1 MNTDANTPPSAST
14 TATAAIATTS
24 APVPVASVS
33 VKLPPFWPNDPLVW
47 FAQVEAQFFT
57 RNITSQATKFA
68 YVISALQPEIAQEV
82 RDILIHPPQATQ
94 YDILK
99 AELIQ
104 RTSASEQKR
113 LHQLLTAEELGDR
126 KPSQLLRHMRQLL
139 GDNTLENNILRQLF
153 LERLPT
159 NVRLI
164 LASTADS
171 LPVEQVALLA
181 DKILEVA
188 TPLGISSLTPT
199 VSALAPTPV
208 TPPIA
213 SEVHA
218 LRSQVEELTFQVQA
232 LISRTQPTNSFPGRS
247 RSRST
252 SRKRRHQ
259 QLRATSS
266 AGLASSSRLFYIT
279 DRTTGTR
286 FLVDTGADVSVLPP
300 SSADKQTSQNISL
313 QAVNKSPIRTF
324 GEKSLTID
332 LGLRRT
338 YRWIFIIAEI
348 PFPILGADFLA
359 HFALKVDVKNR
370 KLIDTTTNLTIQ
382 GILSADSSPH
392 PMLATPDTTSPYQA
406 LLQKYPDIAR
416 PSYYESKVKHTVTH
430 HITTTGPPV
439 FARPRR
445 LASER
450 LTIAK
455 AEFDHMLQLGIIRP
469 SKSSWSSPLHMVP
482 KATQGDWRPCGDYR
496 GLNNATVPDRY
507 PIPHIQDFSSSLH
520 GKTVFSKIDLV
531 RAYHQIP
538 VEPSDIPKTAITT
551 PFGLFEFVRMPFGLR
566 NAAQTFQRFMHQV
579 LRGLDFVFAYIDDLL
594 IASNS
599 EAEHLLHLDIL
610 FSRLSDHGIVI
621 HPTKCI
627 FGQSH
632 IDFLGHHVSPQGIS
646 PLSTRVKAIKDFPPP
661 TSLKKLREFLGLIN
675 FYRRFVPR
683 CAQLIQPLTDLL
695 SSKSTKEPFQLT
707 VDSLSAFSE
716 IKTALSQATLL
727 VHPSPVAAC
736 SVVVD
741 ASNVAVGA
749 VLQQFLNGAW
759 QPISFFSKRLQPAEA
774 KYSTFGRELLSVYLA
789 IKHFRYFLEGR
800 AFHVM
805 TDHKPLL
812 HALSSSS
819 DRYSPREIRHLDFI
833 SQFTSDIRHVKGH
846 QNVVADALSRIEL
859 NSLLNIPT
867 LDFVTL
873 SAAQQQDSEFQHI
886 QSNTSLNLKEFPL
899 PADSGTII
907 CDISTG
913 TPRPYVPVCYRRL
926 VFNHLHSLAHPGIR
940 ATQRLIRQ
948 HYIWP
953 SINKDIR
960 NWTRSFF
967 GVPSMIT
974 TDRGA
979 QFESALFRSLADLLG
994 IKRIHT
1000 TSYHPCANGMVERFH
1015 RQLKASI
1022 KAQPDSTRWIDLL
1035 PLILLG
1041 LRTTIKTDLG
1051 CSPAQLVYG
1060 STLRLPGQFISPTF
1074 DVTALDPS
1082 VFVDRLQ
1089 SFMQQLKPTPPRSQE
1104 AYTYI
1109 PANLSSCTHVFVRHD
1124 AVRKPFQPPYD
1135 GPFKVLKR
1143 NDKHFLVDVNGKQQ
1157 TISID
1162 RLKVAYTDADHQR
1175 STARNTSSPSDHAS
1189 TRTKPVENQV
1199 PGTSR
1204 TTRSGRKV
1212 HFPDRYGHA

>member
-1 MNTDANTPPSAST
+1 
-14 TATAAIATTS
+14 
-24 APVPVASVS
+24 
-33 VKLPPFWPNDPLVW
+33 
-47 FAQVEAQFFT
+47 
-57 RNITSQATKFA
+57 
-68 YVISALQPEIAQEV
+68 
-82 RDILIHPPQATQ
+82 
-94 YDILK
+94 
-99 AELIQ
+99 
-104 RTSASEQKR
+104 
-113 LHQLLTAEELGDR
+113 
-126 KPSQLLRHMRQLL
+126 
-139 GDNTLENNILRQLF
+139 
-153 LERLPT
+153 
-159 NVRLI
+159 
-164 LASTADS
+164 
-171 LPVEQVALLA
+171 
-181 DKILEVA
+181 
-188 TPLGISSLTPT
+188 
-199 VSALAPTPV
+199 
-208 TPPIA
+208 
-213 SEVHA
+213 
-218 LRSQVEELTFQVQA
+218 
-232 LISRTQPTNSFPGRS
+232 
-247 RSRST
+247 
-252 SRKRRHQ
+252 
-259 QLRATSS
+259 
-266 AGLASSSRLFYIT
+266 
-279 DRTTGTR
+279 
-286 FLVDTGADVSVLPP
+286 
-300 SSADKQTSQNISL
+300 
-313 QAVNKSPIRTF
+313 
-324 GEKSLTID
+324 
-332 LGLRRT
+332 
-338 YRWIFIIAEI
+338 
-348 PFPILGADFLA
+348 
-359 HFALKVDVKNR
+359 
-370 KLIDTTTNLTIQ
+370 
-382 GILSADSSPH
+382 
-392 PMLATPDTTSPYQA
+392 MLATPDTTSPYQA

-926 VFNHLHSLAHPGIR
+926 VFNHLHSLAHPV
-940 ATQRLIRQ
+940 
-948 HYIWP
+948 
-953 SINKDIR
+953 
-960 NWTRSFF
+960 F

>member
-24 APVPVASVS
+24 EPAPVASVS

-153 LERLPT
+153 LGRLPT

-199 VSALAPTPV
+199 VSAPAPTPV

-218 LRSQVEELTFQVQA
+218 LRSQVEELTF
-232 LISRTQPTNSFPGRS
+232 
-247 RSRST
+247 
-252 SRKRRHQ
+252 
-259 QLRATSS
+259 
-266 AGLASSSRLFYIT
+266 
-279 DRTTGTR
+279 
-286 FLVDTGADVSVLPP
+286 
-300 SSADKQTSQNISL
+300 

-359 HFALKVDVKNR
+359 HFGLKVDVKNR
-370 KLIDTTTNLTIQ
+370 KLT
-382 GILSADSSPH
+382 
-392 PMLATPDTTSPYQA
+392 DTTSPYQA

-416 PSYYESKVKHTVTH
+416 PSYNESKVKHTVTH
-430 HITTTGPPV
+430 HITTSGPPV

-538 VEPSDIPKTAITT
+538 VETSDIPKTAITT

-579 LRGLDFVFAYIDDLL
+579 LR
-594 IASNS
+594 
-599 EAEHLLHLDIL
+599 
-610 FSRLSDHGIVI
+610 
-621 HPTKCI
+621 
-627 FGQSH
+627 
-632 IDFLGHHVSPQGIS
+632 GHHVSPQGIS

-675 FYRRFVPR
+675 FYRRFVPC

-695 SSKSTKEPFQLT
+695 SATSTKEPFQLT

-716 IKTALSQATLL
+716 IKTALSRATLL
-727 VHPSPVAAC
+727 VHPSPVAPC

-759 QPISFFSKRLQPAEA
+759 QPISFFSKRLQPAET

-846 QNVVADALSRIEL
+846 QNVVADALSCIEL
-859 NSLLNIPT
+859 NSLLNIPS

-873 SAAQQQDSEFQHI
+873 SAAQQQDSEFHQV

-960 NWTRSFF
+960 NWTRSCIPCQQAKVTRHTFSPIGTFPSTDTRFDHIHIDLVGPLPPSNGCRYLLTCIDRYTRWPEAIPISDATAETVAQAFVSRWIAAF
-967 GVPSMIT
+967 GVPSTIT

-1109 PANLSSCTHVFVRHD
+1109 PANLPSCTHVFVRHD

-1143 NDKHFLVDVNGKQQ
+1143 SDKHFLVDVNGKQK

-1162 RLKVAYTDADHQR
+1162 RLKVAYTDADNQR
-1175 STARNTSSPSDHAS
+1175 STAKNTPFPSNHAS
-1189 TRTKPVENQV
+1189 ARAKPVENQV
-1199 PGTSR
+1199 PGTLR
-1204 TTRSGRKV
+1204 TRSGRQV

>member
-1 MNTDANTPPSAST
+1 M
-14 TATAAIATTS
+14 
-24 APVPVASVS
+24 
-33 VKLPPFWPNDPLVW
+33 
-47 FAQVEAQFFT
+47 
-57 RNITSQATKFA
+57 
-68 YVISALQPEIAQEV
+68 
-82 RDILIHPPQATQ
+82 
-94 YDILK
+94 
-99 AELIQ
+99 
-104 RTSASEQKR
+104 
-113 LHQLLTAEELGDR
+113 
-126 KPSQLLRHMRQLL
+126 
-139 GDNTLENNILRQLF
+139 QLF
-153 LERLPT
+153 KLHL
-159 NVRLI
+159 
-164 LASTADS
+164 
-171 LPVEQVALLA
+171 
-181 DKILEVA
+181 K
-188 TPLGISSLTPT
+188 
-199 VSALAPTPV
+199 
-208 TPPIA
+208 
-213 SEVHA
+213 
-218 LRSQVEELTFQVQA
+218 
-232 LISRTQPTNSFPGRS
+232 PG
-247 RSRST
+247 
-252 SRKRRHQ
+252 KRRHQ
-259 QLRATSS
+259 QLRATSF

-338 YRWIFIIAEI
+338 YRWIFIIADI

-960 NWTRSFF
+960 NWTRSCIPCQQAKVTRHTFSPIGTFPSTDTRFDHIHIDLVGPLPPSNGCKYLLTCIDRYTRWPEAIPISDATAETVAQAFVSRWIAVF

-1000 TSYHPCANGMVERFH
+1000 TSYHLCANGMVERFH